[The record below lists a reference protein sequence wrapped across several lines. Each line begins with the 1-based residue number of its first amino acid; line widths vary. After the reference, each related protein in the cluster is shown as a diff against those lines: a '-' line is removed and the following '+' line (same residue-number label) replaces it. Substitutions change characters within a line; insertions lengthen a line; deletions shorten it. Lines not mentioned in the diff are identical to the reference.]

1 LPDINQN
8 GKDMKRIQVEDNE
21 IMQVAI
27 QQEILRNEDSRYDHR
42 LHGVLLVS
50 KGMSCYQAGEFLGH
64 DSTTV
69 QRWINEFNIN
79 GFSGLLDKEK
89 SGRPTSLNPRQWEKL
104 SKDLRKDP
112 KAFGYVQNLWDG
124 KLLAHHLKNKYEIEV
139 GVRQCQRIF
148 HKFGFRRRKPR
159 PVIAHA
165 NPVAQKAFKKTSSV
179 SKESDE

>member
-1 LPDINQN
+1 
-8 GKDMKRIQVEDNE
+8 MKRIQIENNE
-21 IMQVAI
+21 FLQKAI

-69 QRWINEFNIN
+69 QRWVNDFNKS
-79 GFSGLLDKEK
+79 GFSGLFDKERP
-89 SGRPTSLNPRQWEKL
+89 GRPASLNARQWEKL
-104 SKDLRKDP
+104 GRDLRKQP
-112 KAFGYVQNLWDG
+112 KTLGYFQNLWDG
-124 KLLAHHLKNKYEIEV
+124 KLLAYHLKNQYGIDV

-159 PVIAHA
+159 PVIAQGD
-165 NPVAQKAFKKTSSV
+165 PSAQKAFKKTSKV
-179 SKESDE
+179 GKKQDE